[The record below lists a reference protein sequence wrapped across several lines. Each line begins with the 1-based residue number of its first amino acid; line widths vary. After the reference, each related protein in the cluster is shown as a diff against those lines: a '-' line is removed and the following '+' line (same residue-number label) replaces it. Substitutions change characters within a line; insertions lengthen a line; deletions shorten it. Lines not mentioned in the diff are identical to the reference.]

1 MSGGLPAG
9 IAGGAPG
16 LLDVG
21 FALYIADPFDWEL
34 NPQGILNLGTSE
46 NKLCFDLI
54 EERLTRP
61 DMNYLEPDLF
71 QYSDTQGTRS
81 FREEI
86 AKFLTD
92 YARAAKVL
100 NPEHITVM
108 NVCCAGFAT
117 LSTVLCDPGD
127 GYLIPAAYYGGI
139 NSKMWLYGRIQ
150 PVHVPLF
157 SEVTDEESHPFQ
169 LTVEKLEDALQR
181 AKKQGIQVR
190 ALILTKPHNPLGD
203 IYSAQLLKECLEFAH
218 RYELHV
224 IMDEIYM
231 LSVFDDTTFTSV
243 LSLDCLPDPERTHF
257 MWGFSKDFGMSGIRV
272 AVLYTRN
279 HEIRKAV
286 NQLAVFHSCP
296 GSVQHALSQFLRD
309 RDWLDNVFFP
319 TNKKR
324 LKEAQNILV
333 DGLADVGIPVL
344 KSSGG
349 LCVWADF
356 RKFLRSQTFEAE
368 LELWQKLL
376 DKKLLSS
383 PGKAFYCYEPGWFRL
398 VFSDSV
404 DKIYLCIQRLEQ
416 MLHSN
421 AAEPVTNN
429 TSSTADALCNPGDSS
444 GKPSNTPGEDVSQLK
459 NILVCVGERED
470 VEICNR
476 KVRVAVDGGVCAS
489 TSGNSRARVKGMVC
503 IDNDGR
509 CSQSVR
515 PRSGASPDGEKYV
528 EKITRHITTISQTE
542 DESARSWWKKHL
554 TKRPKR
560 EDLLTFYLRMQDA
573 KKSRSS
579 VNQQNDI
586 FTLPC
591 PDPLRRDIEVLQ
603 RFIKMHEPAGDVVH
617 EEVVIVTEETEV
629 IKKDVTRE
637 E

>member
-1 MSGGLPAG
+1 MSGGGSLPAG
-9 IAGGAPG
+9 APGGCPALSARGARIAGGAPG
-16 LLDVG
+16 LLEEG
-21 FALYIADPFDWEL
+21 FALYVADPFHREL

-54 EERLTRP
+54 EARLTRP

-92 YARAAKVL
+92 YARAAKAL

-108 NVCCAGFAT
+108 NGCCAVFAT
-117 LSTVLCDPGD
+117 LSTVLCDPSD
-127 GYLIPAAYYGGI
+127 GYLIPAPYYGGI
-139 NSKMWLYGRIQ
+139 NSKTGLYGGIQ

-169 LTVEKLEDALQR
+169 LTVEKLEAALQR
-181 AKKQGIQVR
+181 AKKQGIRVR
-190 ALILTKPHNPLGD
+190 AVILINPHNPLGNV
-203 IYSAQLLKECLEFAH
+203 YPAQLLKECLEFAH

-231 LSVFDDTTFTSV
+231 LSVYDDTTFTSV

-272 AVLYTRN
+272 GVLYTRN
-279 HEIRKAV
+279 REIRKAV

-296 GSVQHALSQFLRD
+296 GPVQHVLSQFLRD
-309 RDWLDNVFFP
+309 RDWLDNVFLP

-333 DGLADVGIPVL
+333 DGLANVGIPVL

-349 LCVWADF
+349 LYVWADF
-356 RKFLRSQTFEAE
+356 RKFLKSQTFEAE

-376 DKKLLSS
+376 DKKLLIS

-416 MLHSN
+416 TLHSY
-421 AAEPVTNN
+421 AAEPATND
-429 TSSTADALCNPGDSS
+429 TSSTADALCNPEKDSS
-444 GKPSNTPGEDVSQLK
+444 DKPSNASEEDVSQLE
-459 NILVCVGERED
+459 NILV
-470 VEICNR
+470 
-476 KVRVAVDGGVCAS
+476 
-489 TSGNSRARVKGMVC
+489 
-503 IDNDGR
+503 
-509 CSQSVR
+509 
-515 PRSGASPDGEKYV
+515 Y
-528 EKITRHITTISQTE
+528 
-542 DESARSWWKKHL
+542 
-554 TKRPKR
+554 
-560 EDLLTFYLRMQDA
+560 
-573 KKSRSS
+573 
-579 VNQQNDI
+579 
-586 FTLPC
+586 
-591 PDPLRRDIEVLQ
+591 
-603 RFIKMHEPAGDVVH
+603 
-617 EEVVIVTEETEV
+617 
-629 IKKDVTRE
+629 
-637 E
+637 

>member
-1 MSGGLPAG
+1 MSGGGSLPAG
-9 IAGGAPG
+9 AAAAPPAPAPALSARGARIAGGAPG
-16 LLDVG
+16 LLDAG
-21 FALYIADPFDWEL
+21 FALYVADAFDREL

-46 NKLCFDLI
+46 NKLCFDLL

-61 DMNYLEPDLF
+61 DMNYLEPHLF

-92 YARAAKVL
+92 YARAAKAL

-108 NVCCAGFAT
+108 NGCCAVFAT

-127 GYLIPAAYYGGI
+127 GYLIPAPYYGGI
-139 NSKMWLYGRIQ
+139 NSKTWLYGGIQ
-150 PVHVPLF
+150 PVHVPLS
-157 SEVTDEESHPFQ
+157 SEVTDEEGHPFQ
-169 LTVEKLEDALQR
+169 LTVEKLEAALQS
-181 AKKQGIQVR
+181 AKKQGIRVR
-190 ALILTKPHNPLGD
+190 ALILINPHNPLGD
-203 IYSAQLLKECLEFAH
+203 IYPAQLLKECLEFAH

-231 LSVFDDTTFTSV
+231 LSVYDDTTFTSV

-272 AVLYTRN
+272 GVLYTRN

-296 GSVQHALSQFLRD
+296 GPVQHVLSQFLRD

-349 LCVWADF
+349 LYVWADF
-356 RKFLRSQTFEAE
+356 RKFLKSQTFEAE

-376 DKKLLSS
+376 DKKLLIS

-398 VFSDSV
+398 VFSNSV
-404 DKIYLCIQRLEQ
+404 DIIYLCIQRLEQ
-416 MLHSN
+416 MLHSY

-429 TSSTADALCNPGDSS
+429 TSSTADALCNPEKDSS
-444 GKPSNTPGEDVSQLK
+444 GKPSNTQGKDVSQLK
-459 NILVCVGERED
+459 NILV
-470 VEICNR
+470 
-476 KVRVAVDGGVCAS
+476 
-489 TSGNSRARVKGMVC
+489 
-503 IDNDGR
+503 
-509 CSQSVR
+509 
-515 PRSGASPDGEKYV
+515 Y
-528 EKITRHITTISQTE
+528 
-542 DESARSWWKKHL
+542 
-554 TKRPKR
+554 
-560 EDLLTFYLRMQDA
+560 
-573 KKSRSS
+573 
-579 VNQQNDI
+579 
-586 FTLPC
+586 
-591 PDPLRRDIEVLQ
+591 
-603 RFIKMHEPAGDVVH
+603 
-617 EEVVIVTEETEV
+617 
-629 IKKDVTRE
+629 
-637 E
+637 

>member
-1 MSGGLPAG
+1 MSGGGSLPAG
-9 IAGGAPG
+9 AAAAPPAPAPALSARGARIAGGAPG
-16 LLDVG
+16 LLDAG
-21 FALYIADPFDWEL
+21 FALYVADPFDREL

-46 NKLCFDLI
+46 NKLCFDLL

-61 DMNYLEPDLF
+61 DMNYLEPHLF

-92 YARAAKVL
+92 YARAAKAL

-108 NVCCAGFAT
+108 NGCCAVFAT

-127 GYLIPAAYYGGI
+127 GYLIPAPYYGGI
-139 NSKMWLYGRIQ
+139 NSKTWLYGGIQ
-150 PVHVPLF
+150 PVHVPLS
-157 SEVTDEESHPFQ
+157 SEVTDEEGHPFQ
-169 LTVEKLEDALQR
+169 LTVEKLEAALQS
-181 AKKQGIQVR
+181 AKKQGIRVR
-190 ALILTKPHNPLGD
+190 ALILINPHNPLGD
-203 IYSAQLLKECLEFAH
+203 IYPAQLLKECLEFAH

-231 LSVFDDTTFTSV
+231 LSVYDDTTFTSV

-272 AVLYTRN
+272 GVLYTRN

-296 GSVQHALSQFLRD
+296 GPVQHVLSQFLRD

-349 LCVWADF
+349 LYVWADF
-356 RKFLRSQTFEAE
+356 RKFLKSQTFEAE

-376 DKKLLSS
+376 DKKLLIS

-398 VFSDSV
+398 VFSNSV
-404 DKIYLCIQRLEQ
+404 DKIYLCIQRLEK
-416 MLHSN
+416 MLHSY

-429 TSSTADALCNPGDSS
+429 TSSTADALCNPEKDSS
-444 GKPSNTPGEDVSQLK
+444 GKPSNTRGKDVSQLK
-459 NILVCVGERED
+459 NILV
-470 VEICNR
+470 
-476 KVRVAVDGGVCAS
+476 
-489 TSGNSRARVKGMVC
+489 
-503 IDNDGR
+503 
-509 CSQSVR
+509 
-515 PRSGASPDGEKYV
+515 Y
-528 EKITRHITTISQTE
+528 
-542 DESARSWWKKHL
+542 
-554 TKRPKR
+554 
-560 EDLLTFYLRMQDA
+560 
-573 KKSRSS
+573 
-579 VNQQNDI
+579 
-586 FTLPC
+586 
-591 PDPLRRDIEVLQ
+591 
-603 RFIKMHEPAGDVVH
+603 
-617 EEVVIVTEETEV
+617 
-629 IKKDVTRE
+629 
-637 E
+637 